1 MPTMKDV
8 AERAEGTQPR
18 EKLVT
23 SIKALGGC
31 SASVP
36 SGERIPIVKW
46 VLTLAPL
53 NH

>member
-1 MPTMKDV
+1 MPTSKEV
-8 AERAEGTQPR
+8 GERAEGKRPR

-23 SIKALGGC
+23 SIKALEGC

-36 SGERIPIVKW
+36 SGERIPIVTW
-46 VLTLAPL
+46 VLSLAPL